1 MYTLYSIP
9 RMVIGAVRLFYI
21 VQLLAE
27 EIHNNCWI
35 ALLMPT

>member
-1 MYTLYSIP
+1 MF
-9 RMVIGAVRLFYI
+9 IGAVRLLYS